1 MRLQHLLFLL
11 ITPVIF
17 LFSCSSQKN
26 KFTITG
32 NISNMPEQ
40 NIYLEELN
48 INDIVILDSQKY
60 DGSGNFK
67 LSGSAPEP
75 GLYRL
80 RLDENK
86 FILLSI
92 DKGDV
97 EVKGRWNDLENYSV
111 SG

>member
-1 MRLQHLLFLL
+1 MRVQHLLFLL

-17 LFSCSSQKN
+17 LLSCGSEKN
-26 KFTITG
+26 KFTVTG
-32 NISNMPEQ
+32 NINNMPEQ

-60 DGSGNFK
+60 DGSGAFK

-80 RLDENK
+80 RMDQNK

-92 DKGDV
+92 DKGNV
-97 EVKGRWNDLENYSV
+97 EVKGSW
-111 SG
+111 